1 MLTES
6 DSEGIKH
13 NAAVSY
19 SLPEQTVRKA
29 GPCNKL
35 SKMSFSACHELS
47 LKKKK
52 KPDFGWWSSATS
64 EELPQCPSSFQGSS
78 LILCLF
84 LSSPL
89 TLLRSSFPPLGELII
104 GDHFSQVSS
113 FKHKNKP

>member
-19 SLPEQTVRKA
+19 SLPGQTVRKA

-35 SKMSFSACHELS
+35 S

-52 KPDFGWWSSATS
+52 QPDFGWWSSATS